1 MHRLSLKALPCR
13 HRFSAKKKSH
23 GWCDFGPSSTVLD
36 SLQRQHTAAPVVTA
50 DIQTLQES
58 ISFARDGELSGG
70 SNLAGVGTGEVLGGK
85 YTWKLHNFSMF
96 RETVRAWCR
105 ARPWRHWPGWQ
116 PHLEAA
122 KNVVCPGTAES
133 PLGPSQLGHQ
143 HGSTGSSYLE
153 GPCKAGS
160 GTRDLPVRT
169 SPCSLPPDP
178 APHQTPCCT
187 CCVCPG
193 VPGAPAP

>member
-1 MHRLSLKALPCR
+1 MAHASHLHRVMVPTLRLRRVQAARPRAPCCHQIESPDVSRVSKGTMAAARQGKAASRGLVHHLSLEALPCR

-36 SLQRQHTAAPVVTA
+36 PKQGFLQDETLLVTA

-96 RETVRAWCR
+96 RETVRAWCK
-105 ARPWRHWPGWQ
+105 ARPWHHCWPAEVPPSCKQ
-116 PHLEAA
+116 SAS
-122 KNVVCPGTAES
+122 PG
-133 PLGPSQLGHQ
+133 PQPSQLGH
-143 HGSTGSSYLE
+143 
-153 GPCKAGS
+153 
-160 GTRDLPVRT
+160 
-169 SPCSLPPDP
+169 
-178 APHQTPCCT
+178 
-187 CCVCPG
+187 
-193 VPGAPAP
+193 

>member
-1 MHRLSLKALPCR
+1 MDRLSLEALPCR

-36 SLQRQHTAAPVVTA
+36 AKQGFLQDETLLVTA

-96 RETVRAWCR
+96 RDTVRAWCR
-105 ARPWRHWPGWQ
+105 ARLWRHWLGWHFRMKVANIQ
-116 PHLEAA
+116 C
-122 KNVVCPGTAES
+122 V
-133 PLGPSQLGHQ
+133 LGCL
-143 HGSTGSSYLE
+143 
-153 GPCKAGS
+153 
-160 GTRDLPVRT
+160 
-169 SPCSLPPDP
+169 
-178 APHQTPCCT
+178 
-187 CCVCPG
+187 
-193 VPGAPAP
+193 